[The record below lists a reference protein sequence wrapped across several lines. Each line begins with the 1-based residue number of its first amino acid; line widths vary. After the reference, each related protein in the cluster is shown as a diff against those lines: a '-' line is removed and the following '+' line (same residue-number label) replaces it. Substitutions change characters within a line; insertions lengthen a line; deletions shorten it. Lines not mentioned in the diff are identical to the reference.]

1 MEKDS
6 EGLRELAMPT
16 SASRAP
22 LWSIGG
28 GKGGIGKS
36 LVTLGLGVSLAR
48 LGKRVILIDGDLG
61 GANLH
66 TLMGVRY
73 PHVNLEHFLTKK
85 VARLEDTIIET
96 SVEGI
101 GLICGADNLMGS
113 ANPSYAQKIRLLN
126 EIEALPA
133 EYVLMDLGA
142 GTSFNTLD
150 FFNYSGGKI
159 VLFTSQPPS
168 LLNAYGFIKNALYR
182 KLYLHFAGDDEVLQ
196 LIYQIGGA
204 GGEHSIHS
212 MQDLLNHFKDADPER
227 HARMTQVLRDFHLFL
242 VINMVKSTADLKYAE
257 IISSM
262 CQDRLSI
269 QPEIMGHV
277 PFDSGVE
284 PAINQ
289 MMPFPLYQKKSRAM
303 AGLDQ
308 TALRLV
314 QESKML

>member
-1 MEKDS
+1 
-6 EGLRELAMPT
+6 MPT
-16 SASRAP
+16 NASKVQ

-36 LVTLGLGVSLAR
+36 LVTLGLGVALAR

-73 PHVNLEHFLTKK
+73 PHVSLEHYLTKK
-85 VARLEDTIIET
+85 VARLEDTVIET

-101 GLICGADNLMGS
+101 GLICGADNLLGS

-150 FFNYSGGKI
+150 FFNYAGGKI
-159 VLFTSQPPS
+159 TLFTSQAPS
-168 LLNAYGFIKNALYR
+168 LQNAYGFIKSALYR
-182 KLYLHFAGDDEVLQ
+182 KLYLAFAGDDEVLQ
-196 LIYQIGGA
+196 LIYRAGGA
-204 GGEHSIHS
+204 GDEPGIHSIH
-212 MQDLLNHFKDADPER
+212 DLLNHFGAADPEIHDR
-227 HARMTQVLRDFHLFL
+227 ITRVLRDFHLFL
-242 VINMVKSTADLKYAE
+242 MINMVKSTADLKYAE
-257 IISSM
+257 IIGSL
-262 CQDRLSI
+262 CQDCLGI

-277 PFDSGVE
+277 PFDSAVE
-284 PAINQ
+284 PTISQ
-289 MMPFPLYQKKSRAM
+289 MMPFPLHPKKGRAM

-314 QESKML
+314 QESTVL